1 MKKAYFKPEWQ
12 LAIFENEDVIT
23 SSYKFNESFF
33 ESEESNK
40 DKWTW

>member
-23 SSYKFNESFF
+23 SSVFSFNGF
-33 ESEESNK
+33 EGFDGKKE
-40 DKWTW
+40 DWTW